1 MTDAIERRVGA
12 ELRAQGTRI
21 IGYAAL
27 FDSLSH
33 NLGGFVERVQPGA
46 FARSLG
52 EAPDV
57 VALFHHDARAVLGR
71 TRSGTLRLAED
82 SRGLQFELDVA
93 NTTAGRDVL
102 ESVGR
107 GDITGASFAFKARR
121 DAWTETDDGT
131 PLRTLIDVDL
141 LDVTITPAP
150 AYPET
155 SVARRSLDARAAPG
169 ALAARRRRIA
179 LARRRIV
186 A

>member
-1 MTDAIERRVGA
+1 M
-12 ELRAQGTRI
+12 
-21 IGYAAL
+21 
-27 FDSLSH
+27 
-33 NLGGFVERVQPGA
+33 
-46 FARSLG
+46 
-52 EAPDV
+52 
-57 VALFHHDARAVLGR
+57 
-71 TRSGTLRLAED
+71 RSG
-82 SRGLQFELDVA
+82 FEGFAD
-93 NTTAGRDVL
+93 
-102 ESVGR
+102 
-107 GDITGASFAFKARR
+107 ASFAFKARR